1 MKQKKMLSL
10 LLAAAT
16 LVSGLSLTAFAQEEN
31 LFVLEDPYMIEY
43 SIGERGL
50 NFSSEQ
56 AIQQVEKAFAGL
68 DPTPIGQ
75 DTVVEQDAR
84 YLEIWQ
90 DSMPDRFIFQDDKLL
105 TYPNDY
111 KPPQALL
118 DLEADLQA
126 QMRELDP
133 YGCFTWSEDYTC
145 ICLLDNTSR
154 YAVFNE
160 ETENKILMLERLQS
174 LEPSKINAS
183 QKATLG
189 KERTGASELR
199 VNVTPTNVLAENVT
213 YSYQFYDKGV
223 GVTAYTGDGAGVTQY
238 FSCDPTAIGSLTAQM
253 QKFYDSQQKSATWLA
268 IINPARVESLHV
280 GRKGKEPGEPY
291 GEAFPLTNW
300 NSAAIIDLLRTL
312 PVEGAAETNRL
323 WTRPDVEY
331 RLGFTNALTYR
342 VQVQGNQL
350 RVWASDMPQ
359 VLQFTVPQKEVD
371 ELLTETDNRITY
383 EKENIEKP
391 NPETAKPVIYLYPE
405 QETKVNVQLTFN
417 GTLTSTYPTLPPE
430 GWTVTAQPDG
440 TLTDE
445 EGRSYRYLFWEG
457 VADVDWKQDSGF
469 LVKAEDAREFLEQSL
484 TQLGLNELEQNDFIT
499 YWLPKLEKNGE
510 SFVTFAAEQYTDN
523 AILTVTPQPDSVLR
537 VQMLISKVDDS
548 NRAAFQKLPEQE
560 LPRFE
565 REGFVLVEWGGTDLG
580 TRQNSL
586 KD

>member
-31 LFVLEDPYMIEY
+31 PFVLEDPYMIEY
-43 SIGERGL
+43 SVGERGL

-111 KPPQALL
+111 KIPQALL

-126 QMRELDP
+126 QMKELDP

-199 VNVTPTNVLAENVT
+199 VNVTPTNVQAENVT

-359 VLQFTVPQKEVD
+359 VLQFTAPQKEVD

-405 QETKVNVQLTFN
+405 QETKVNVQLDFN

-430 GWTVTAQPDG
+430 GWSVTAQPDG

-457 VADVDWKQDSGF
+457 VANVDWKQDSGF
-469 LVKAEDAREFLEQSL
+469 LVKAEDAREFLEESL

-523 AILTVTPQPDSVLR
+523 AVLTVTPQPDSVLR

-548 NRAAFQKLPEQE
+548 NRAAFQKLLEQE

-580 TRQNSL
+580 TG
-586 KD
+586 KTA

>member
-31 LFVLEDPYMIEY
+31 PFVLEDPYMIEY
-43 SIGERGL
+43 SVGERGL

-56 AIQQVEKAFAGL
+56 AIQQVKEAFAGL

-111 KPPQALL
+111 KTPQALL

-183 QKATLG
+183 QNATLG

-405 QETKVNVQLTFN
+405 QETKVNVQLSFN

-469 LVKAEDAREFLEQSL
+469 LVKAEDAHEFLEESL

-523 AILTVTPQPDSVLR
+523 AVLTVTPQPDSVLR

-580 TRQNSL
+580 TG
-586 KD
+586 KTA

>member
-10 LLAAAT
+10 LLAAVT

-31 LFVLEDPYMIEY
+31 PFVLEDPYMIEY
-43 SIGERGL
+43 SVGERGL

-56 AIQQVEKAFAGL
+56 AIQQVKEAFAGL
-68 DPTPIGQ
+68 DPTPIRQ
-75 DTVVEQDAR
+75 DSVVEQDAR

-111 KPPQALL
+111 KTPQALL

-183 QKATLG
+183 QNATLG

-405 QETKVNVQLTFN
+405 QETKVNVQLDFN

-523 AILTVTPQPDSVLR
+523 AVLTVTPQPDSVLR

-580 TRQNSL
+580 TG
-586 KD
+586 KTA

>member
-10 LLAAAT
+10 LLAVAT
-16 LVSGLSLTAFAQEEN
+16 LMSGLSLTAFAQEEN
-31 LFVLEDPYMIEY
+31 PFVLEDPYMIEY
-43 SIGERGL
+43 SVGERGL

-111 KPPQALL
+111 KTPQALL

-199 VNVTPTNVLAENVT
+199 VNVATADSLPENVT

-580 TRQNSL
+580 TG
-586 KD
+586 KTA

>member
-10 LLAAAT
+10 LLAVAT
-16 LVSGLSLTAFAQEEN
+16 LMSGLSLTAFAQEEN
-31 LFVLEDPYMIEY
+31 PFVLEDPYMIEY
-43 SIGERGL
+43 SVGERGL

-111 KPPQALL
+111 KTPQALL

-183 QKATLG
+183 QNATLG

-331 RLGFTNALTYR
+331 RLGFTNALIYR
-342 VQVQGNQL
+342 VQVQDNQL
-350 RVWASDMPQ
+350 RIWASDMPQ

-391 NPETAKPVIYLYPE
+391 NPEIAKPVIYLYPE

-580 TRQNSL
+580 TG
-586 KD
+586 KTA

>member
-10 LLAAAT
+10 LLAVAT
-16 LVSGLSLTAFAQEEN
+16 LMSGLSLTAFAQEEN
-31 LFVLEDPYMIEY
+31 PFVLEDPYMIEY
-43 SIGERGL
+43 SVGERGL

-56 AIQQVEKAFAGL
+56 AIQQVKEAFAGL

-111 KPPQALL
+111 KTPQALL

-126 QMRELDP
+126 QMKELDP
-133 YGCFTWSEDYTC
+133 YGYFTWSEDYTC

-580 TRQNSL
+580 TG
-586 KD
+586 KTA

>member
-31 LFVLEDPYMIEY
+31 PFVLEDPYMIEY
-43 SIGERGL
+43 SVGERGL

-56 AIQQVEKAFAGL
+56 AIQQVKEAFAGL

-111 KPPQALL
+111 KTPQALL

-183 QKATLG
+183 QNATLG

-510 SFVTFAAEQYTDN
+510 SFVTFAAGQYTDN
-523 AILTVTPQPDSVLR
+523 AVLTVTPKPDSVLR

-560 LPRFE
+560 LPHFE

-580 TRQNSL
+580 TG
-586 KD
+586 KTA

>member
-31 LFVLEDPYMIEY
+31 PFVLEDPYMIEY
-43 SIGERGL
+43 SVGERGL

-56 AIQQVEKAFAGL
+56 AIQQVKEAFAGL

-183 QKATLG
+183 QNATLG

-405 QETKVNVQLTFN
+405 QETKVNVQLSFN

-523 AILTVTPQPDSVLR
+523 AVLTVTPQPDSVLR

-548 NRAAFQKLPEQE
+548 NRAAFQKLLEQE

-565 REGFVLVEWGGTDLG
+565 REGFVLVEWGGTDLDTG
-580 TRQNSL
+580 KTA
-586 KD
+586 

>member
-31 LFVLEDPYMIEY
+31 PFVLEDPYMIEY
-43 SIGERGL
+43 SVGERGL

-111 KPPQALL
+111 KTPQALL

-183 QKATLG
+183 QNATLG

-238 FSCDPTAIGSLTAQM
+238 FTCDPTAIGSLTAQM

-417 GTLTSTYPTLPPE
+417 GTLTSTYPTLQPE

-580 TRQNSL
+580 TG
-586 KD
+586 KTA

>member
-31 LFVLEDPYMIEY
+31 PFVLEDPYMIEY
-43 SIGERGL
+43 SVGERGL

-56 AIQQVEKAFAGL
+56 AIQQVKEAFAGL

-111 KPPQALL
+111 KTPQALL

-183 QKATLG
+183 QNATLG

-405 QETKVNVQLTFN
+405 QETKVNVQLDFN

-565 REGFVLVEWGGTDLG
+565 REGFVLVEWGGTDLDTG
-580 TRQNSL
+580 KTA
-586 KD
+586 

>member
-111 KPPQALL
+111 KIPQALL

-126 QMRELDP
+126 QMKELDP
-133 YGCFTWSEDYTC
+133 YGYFTWSEDYTC

-183 QKATLG
+183 QKATVG
-189 KERTGASELR
+189 KERTGVSELR
-199 VNVTPTNVLAENVT
+199 VNVTSTNVQAENVT

-405 QETKVNVQLTFN
+405 QETKVNVQLSFN
-417 GTLTSTYPTLPPE
+417 GTLTSTYPTLPSE

-469 LVKAEDAREFLEQSL
+469 LVKTEDAREFLEESL

-523 AILTVTPQPDSVLR
+523 AVLTVTPQPDSVLR

-580 TRQNSL
+580 TG
-586 KD
+586 KTA

>member
-10 LLAAAT
+10 LLAVAT
-16 LVSGLSLTAFAQEEN
+16 LMSGLSLTAFAQEEN
-31 LFVLEDPYMIEY
+31 PFVLEDPYMIEY
-43 SIGERGL
+43 SVGERGL

-111 KPPQALL
+111 KTPQALL

-183 QKATLG
+183 QNATLG

-417 GTLTSTYPTLPPE
+417 GTLISTYPTLPPE

-457 VADVDWKQDSGF
+457 VANVDWKQDSGF

-510 SFVTFAAEQYTDN
+510 SFVTFAAKQYTDN
-523 AILTVTPQPDSVLR
+523 AVLTVTPQPDSVLR

-565 REGFVLVEWGGTDLG
+565 REGFVLVEWGGTDLDTG
-580 TRQNSL
+580 KTA
-586 KD
+586 

>member
-10 LLAAAT
+10 LLAAVT

-31 LFVLEDPYMIEY
+31 PFVLEDPYMIEY

-56 AIQQVEKAFAGL
+56 AIQQVKEAFAGL

-111 KPPQALL
+111 KTPQALL

-183 QKATLG
+183 QNATLG

-417 GTLTSTYPTLPPE
+417 GTLISTYPTLPPE

-580 TRQNSL
+580 TG
-586 KD
+586 KTA

>member
-10 LLAAAT
+10 LLAVAT
-16 LVSGLSLTAFAQEEN
+16 LMSGLSLTASAQEEN
-31 LFVLEDPYMIEY
+31 PFVLEDPYMIEY
-43 SIGERGL
+43 SVGERGL

-111 KPPQALL
+111 KTPQALL

-126 QMRELDP
+126 QMKELDP

-183 QKATLG
+183 QNATLG

-199 VNVTPTNVLAENVT
+199 VNVTSTNVQAENVT

-469 LVKAEDAREFLEQSL
+469 LVKAEDAREFLEESL

-580 TRQNSL
+580 TG
-586 KD
+586 KTA

>member
-16 LVSGLSLTAFAQEEN
+16 LMSGLSLTAFAQEEN
-31 LFVLEDPYMIEY
+31 PFVLEDPYMIEY
-43 SIGERGL
+43 SVGERGL

-56 AIQQVEKAFAGL
+56 AIQQVKEAFAGL

-111 KPPQALL
+111 KTPQALL

-126 QMRELDP
+126 QMKELDP

-417 GTLTSTYPTLPPE
+417 GTLISTYPTLPPE

-580 TRQNSL
+580 TG
-586 KD
+586 KTA

>member
-10 LLAAAT
+10 LLAVAT
-16 LVSGLSLTAFAQEEN
+16 LMSGLSLTAFAQEEN
-31 LFVLEDPYMIEY
+31 PFVLEDPYMIEY
-43 SIGERGL
+43 SVGERGL

-111 KPPQALL
+111 KTPQALL

-126 QMRELDP
+126 QMKELDP

-183 QKATLG
+183 QNATLG

-469 LVKAEDAREFLEQSL
+469 LVKAEDAREFLEESL
-484 TQLGLNELEQNDFIT
+484 TRLGLNELEQNDFIT

-580 TRQNSL
+580 TG
-586 KD
+586 KTA

>member
-31 LFVLEDPYMIEY
+31 PFVLEDPYMIEY
-43 SIGERGL
+43 SVGERGL

-56 AIQQVEKAFAGL
+56 AIQQVKEAFAGL

-111 KPPQALL
+111 KTPQALL

-183 QKATLG
+183 QNATLG

-523 AILTVTPQPDSVLR
+523 AVLTVTPKPDSVLR

-580 TRQNSL
+580 TG
-586 KD
+586 KTA

>member
-31 LFVLEDPYMIEY
+31 PFVLEDPYMIEY
-43 SIGERGL
+43 SVGERGL

-56 AIQQVEKAFAGL
+56 AIQQVKEAFAGL

-111 KPPQALL
+111 KTPQALL

-126 QMRELDP
+126 QMKELDP

-183 QKATLG
+183 QNATLG

-417 GTLTSTYPTLPPE
+417 GTLISTYPTLPPE

-580 TRQNSL
+580 TG
-586 KD
+586 KTA

>member
-10 LLAAAT
+10 LLAAVT
-16 LVSGLSLTAFAQEEN
+16 LMSGLSLTAFAQEEN
-31 LFVLEDPYMIEY
+31 PFVLEDPYMIEY

-56 AIQQVEKAFAGL
+56 AIQQVKEAFAGL

-111 KPPQALL
+111 KTPQALL

-126 QMRELDP
+126 QMKELDP

-174 LEPSKINAS
+174 LEPSKIKAS

-430 GWTVTAQPDG
+430 GWSVTAQPDG

-457 VADVDWKQDSGF
+457 VANVDWKQDIGF
-469 LVKAEDAREFLEQSL
+469 LVKAEDAREFLEESL

-523 AILTVTPQPDSVLR
+523 AVLTVTPQPDSVLR

-580 TRQNSL
+580 TG
-586 KD
+586 KTA

>member
-10 LLAAAT
+10 LLAAA

-31 LFVLEDPYMIEY
+31 PFVLEDPYMIEY
-43 SIGERGL
+43 SVGERGL

-56 AIQQVEKAFAGL
+56 AIQQVKEAFAGL

-111 KPPQALL
+111 KTPQALL

-183 QKATLG
+183 QNATLG

-523 AILTVTPQPDSVLR
+523 AVLTVTPQPDSVLR

-580 TRQNSL
+580 TG
-586 KD
+586 KTA

>member
-16 LVSGLSLTAFAQEEN
+16 LMSGLSLTAFAQEEN
-31 LFVLEDPYMIEY
+31 PFVLEDPYMIEY
-43 SIGERGL
+43 SVGERGL

-56 AIQQVEKAFAGL
+56 AIQQVKEAFAGL

-111 KPPQALL
+111 KTPQALL

-126 QMRELDP
+126 QMKELDP

-199 VNVTPTNVLAENVT
+199 VNVTPTNVLADNVT

-238 FSCDPTAIGSLTAQM
+238 FTCDPTAIGSLTAQM

-268 IINPARVESLHV
+268 IINPARVESLSV
-280 GRKGKEPGEPY
+280 TRK
-291 GEAFPLTNW
+291 ADTAANSLTDW
-300 NSAAIIDLLRTL
+300 NLYSIVDLLRTL

-405 QETKVNVQLTFN
+405 QETKVNVQLSFN
-417 GTLTSTYPTLPPE
+417 GTLTSTYPTLPSE

-457 VADVDWKQDSGF
+457 VANVDWKQDSGF

-523 AILTVTPQPDSVLR
+523 AVLTVTPQPDSVLR

-580 TRQNSL
+580 TG
-586 KD
+586 KTA

>member
-10 LLAAAT
+10 LLAVAT
-16 LVSGLSLTAFAQEEN
+16 LMSGLSLTAFAQEEN
-31 LFVLEDPYMIEY
+31 PFVLEDPYMIEY
-43 SIGERGL
+43 SVGERGL

-126 QMRELDP
+126 QMKELDP

-183 QKATLG
+183 QNATLG

-523 AILTVTPQPDSVLR
+523 AVLTVTPQPDSVLR

-565 REGFVLVEWGGTDLG
+565 REGFVLVEWGGTDLDTG
-580 TRQNSL
+580 KTA
-586 KD
+586 

>member
-10 LLAAAT
+10 LLAVAT
-16 LVSGLSLTAFAQEEN
+16 LMSGLSLTAFAQEEN
-31 LFVLEDPYMIEY
+31 PFVLEDPYMIEY
-43 SIGERGL
+43 SVGERGL

-56 AIQQVEKAFAGL
+56 AIQQVKEAFAGL

-111 KPPQALL
+111 KTPQALL

-183 QKATLG
+183 QNATLG

-331 RLGFTNALTYR
+331 RLGFTNALTYC

-523 AILTVTPQPDSVLR
+523 AVLTVTPQPDSVLR

-580 TRQNSL
+580 TG
-586 KD
+586 KTA

>member
-10 LLAAAT
+10 LLAVAT
-16 LVSGLSLTAFAQEEN
+16 LMSGLSLTAFAQEEN
-31 LFVLEDPYMIEY
+31 PFVLEDPYMIEY
-43 SIGERGL
+43 SVGERGL

-56 AIQQVEKAFAGL
+56 AIQQVKEAFAGL

-111 KPPQALL
+111 KTTQALL

-183 QKATLG
+183 QNATLG

-523 AILTVTPQPDSVLR
+523 AVLTVTPQPDSVLR

-565 REGFVLVEWGGTDLG
+565 REGFVLVEWGGTDLDTG
-580 TRQNSL
+580 KTA
-586 KD
+586 

>member
-10 LLAAAT
+10 LLAVAT
-16 LVSGLSLTAFAQEEN
+16 LMSGLSLTAFAQEEN
-31 LFVLEDPYMIEY
+31 PFVLEDPYMIEY
-43 SIGERGL
+43 SVGERGL

-111 KPPQALL
+111 KTPQALL

-126 QMRELDP
+126 QMKELDP

-183 QKATLG
+183 QNATLG

-342 VQVQGNQL
+342 AQVQGNQL

-457 VADVDWKQDSGF
+457 VANVDWKQDSGF
-469 LVKAEDAREFLEQSL
+469 LVKAEDAREFLEESL

-565 REGFVLVEWGGTDLG
+565 REGFVLVEWGGTDLDTG
-580 TRQNSL
+580 KTA
-586 KD
+586 

>member
-31 LFVLEDPYMIEY
+31 PFVLEDPYMIEY
-43 SIGERGL
+43 SVGERGL

-56 AIQQVEKAFAGL
+56 AIQQVKEAFAGL

-111 KPPQALL
+111 KTPQALL

-183 QKATLG
+183 QNATLG

-510 SFVTFAAEQYTDN
+510 SFVTFAAGQYTDN
-523 AILTVTPQPDSVLR
+523 AVLTVTPQPDSVLR

-580 TRQNSL
+580 TG
-586 KD
+586 KTA

>member
-1 MKQKKMLSL
+1 MKQKKMLSF

-31 LFVLEDPYMIEY
+31 PFVLEDPYMIEY
-43 SIGERGL
+43 SVGERGL

-68 DPTPIGQ
+68 DPTPIDQ

-105 TYPNDY
+105 AYQNTY
-111 KPPQALL
+111 KAPQALL

-126 QMRELDP
+126 QMKELDP

-174 LEPSKINAS
+174 LRPSKINAS

-199 VNVTPTNVLAENVT
+199 VNVAAAASLPENVT
-213 YSYQFYDKGV
+213 YSYQFYEKGV
-223 GVTAYTGDGAGVTQY
+223 SVTAYTGDGAGVTQY
-238 FSCDPTAIGSLTAQM
+238 FACDPTAIGSLTAQM

-268 IINPARVESLHV
+268 IINPARVESLSV
-280 GRKGKEPGEPY
+280 TRK
-291 GEAFPLTNW
+291 ADTAANSLTDW
-300 NSAAIIDLLRTL
+300 NLHAIVDLLRTL

-323 WTRPDVEY
+323 WARPDVEY
-331 RLGFTNALTYR
+331 RLGFTNNLTYR

-371 ELLTETDNRITY
+371 ELLTETDNRITW

-405 QETKVNVQLTFN
+405 QETKVNVQLDFN
-417 GTLTSTYPTLPPE
+417 GTLTSTYPTLQPE

-457 VADVDWKQDSGF
+457 VADVDWKQDCGF
-469 LVKAEDAREFLEQSL
+469 LVEAKDAREFLEESL
-484 TQLGLNELEQNDFIT
+484 TRLGLNELEQNDFIT

-523 AILTVTPQPDSVLR
+523 AVLTVTPQPDSVLR

-548 NRAAFQKLPEQE
+548 NRAAFQKLPEQQ

-580 TRQNSL
+580 TG
-586 KD
+586 KTA

>member
-10 LLAAAT
+10 LLAVAT
-16 LVSGLSLTAFAQEEN
+16 LMSGLSLTAFAQEEN
-31 LFVLEDPYMIEY
+31 PFVLEDPYMIEY
-43 SIGERGL
+43 SVGERGL

-56 AIQQVEKAFAGL
+56 AIQQVKEAFAGL

-111 KPPQALL
+111 KTPQALL

-183 QKATLG
+183 QNATLG

-457 VADVDWKQDSGF
+457 VANVDWKQDSGF
-469 LVKAEDAREFLEQSL
+469 LVKAEDAREFLEESL

-537 VQMLISKVDDS
+537 VEMLISKVDDS
-548 NRAAFQKLPEQE
+548 NRAAFQKLLEQE

-580 TRQNSL
+580 TG
-586 KD
+586 KTA

>member
-31 LFVLEDPYMIEY
+31 PFVLEDPYMIEY

-56 AIQQVEKAFAGL
+56 AIQQVKEAFAGL

-111 KPPQALL
+111 KTPQALL

-126 QMRELDP
+126 QMKELDP

-183 QKATLG
+183 QNATLG

-430 GWTVTAQPDG
+430 GWSVTAQPDG

-457 VADVDWKQDSGF
+457 VANVDWKQDSGF
-469 LVKAEDAREFLEQSL
+469 LVKTEDAREFLEESL
-484 TQLGLNELEQNDFIT
+484 TKLGLNELEQNDFIT

-580 TRQNSL
+580 TG
-586 KD
+586 KTA

>member
-31 LFVLEDPYMIEY
+31 PFVLEDPYMIEY
-43 SIGERGL
+43 SVGERGL

-56 AIQQVEKAFAGL
+56 AIQQVKEAFAGL

-111 KPPQALL
+111 KTPQALL

-183 QKATLG
+183 QNATLG

-469 LVKAEDAREFLEQSL
+469 LVKAEDARKFLEQSL

-580 TRQNSL
+580 TG
-586 KD
+586 KTA

>member
-31 LFVLEDPYMIEY
+31 PFVLEDPYMIEY
-43 SIGERGL
+43 SVGERGL

-56 AIQQVEKAFAGL
+56 AIQQVKEAFAGL

-111 KPPQALL
+111 KTPQALL

-183 QKATLG
+183 QNATLG

-199 VNVTPTNVLAENVT
+199 VNVATAASLPENVT

-580 TRQNSL
+580 TG
-586 KD
+586 KTA

>member
-1 MKQKKMLSL
+1 
-10 LLAAAT
+10 
-16 LVSGLSLTAFAQEEN
+16 
-31 LFVLEDPYMIEY
+31 MIEY
-43 SIGERGL
+43 SVGERGL

-56 AIQQVEKAFAGL
+56 AIQQVKEAFAGL

-111 KPPQALL
+111 KTPQALL

-183 QKATLG
+183 QNATLG

-523 AILTVTPQPDSVLR
+523 AVLTVTPQPDSVLR

-580 TRQNSL
+580 TG
-586 KD
+586 KTA

>member
-31 LFVLEDPYMIEY
+31 PFVLEDPYMIEY
-43 SIGERGL
+43 SVGERGL

-56 AIQQVEKAFAGL
+56 AIQQVKEAFAGL

-111 KPPQALL
+111 KTPQALL

-126 QMRELDP
+126 QMKELDP

-183 QKATLG
+183 QNATLG

-580 TRQNSL
+580 TG
-586 KD
+586 KTA

>member
-31 LFVLEDPYMIEY
+31 PFVLEDPYMIEY
-43 SIGERGL
+43 SVGERGL

-56 AIQQVEKAFAGL
+56 AIQQVKEAFAGL

-111 KPPQALL
+111 KTPQALL

-126 QMRELDP
+126 QMKELDP

-183 QKATLG
+183 QNATLG

-430 GWTVTAQPDG
+430 GWSVTAQPDG

-457 VADVDWKQDSGF
+457 VANVDWKQDSGF
-469 LVKAEDAREFLEQSL
+469 LVKAEDAREFLEESL

-523 AILTVTPQPDSVLR
+523 AVLTVTPQPDSVLR

-580 TRQNSL
+580 TG
-586 KD
+586 KTA

>member
-10 LLAAAT
+10 LLAVAT
-16 LVSGLSLTAFAQEEN
+16 LMSGLSLTAFAQEEN
-31 LFVLEDPYMIEY
+31 PFVLEDPYMIEY
-43 SIGERGL
+43 SVGERGL
-50 NFSSEQ
+50 NFSSVQ
-56 AIQQVEKAFAGL
+56 AIQQVKEAFAGL

-111 KPPQALL
+111 KTPQALL

-126 QMRELDP
+126 QMKELDP

-183 QKATLG
+183 QNATLG

-280 GRKGKEPGEPY
+280 GRKGKEPGVPY

-580 TRQNSL
+580 TG
-586 KD
+586 KTA

>member
-10 LLAAAT
+10 LLAVAT

-31 LFVLEDPYMIEY
+31 PFVLEDPYMIEY
-43 SIGERGL
+43 SVGERGL

-56 AIQQVEKAFAGL
+56 AIQQVKEAFAGL
-68 DPTPIGQ
+68 DPTPVGQ

-111 KPPQALL
+111 KTPQALL

-126 QMRELDP
+126 QMKELDP

-174 LEPSKINAS
+174 LESSKINAS

-405 QETKVNVQLTFN
+405 QETKVNVQLDFN

-430 GWTVTAQPDG
+430 GWSVTAQPDG

-523 AILTVTPQPDSVLR
+523 AVLTVTPQPDSVLR

-580 TRQNSL
+580 TG
-586 KD
+586 KTA

>member
-31 LFVLEDPYMIEY
+31 PFVLEDPYMIEY
-43 SIGERGL
+43 SVGERGL

-56 AIQQVEKAFAGL
+56 AIQQVKEAFAGL

-111 KPPQALL
+111 KTPQALL

-183 QKATLG
+183 QNATLG

-523 AILTVTPQPDSVLR
+523 AVLTVTPQPDSVLR

-565 REGFVLVEWGGTDLG
+565 REGFVLVEWGSTDLG
-580 TRQNSL
+580 TG
-586 KD
+586 KTA

>member
-10 LLAAAT
+10 LLAAVT

-31 LFVLEDPYMIEY
+31 PFVLEDPYMIEY
-43 SIGERGL
+43 SVGERGL

-56 AIQQVEKAFAGL
+56 AIQQVKEAFAGL

-111 KPPQALL
+111 KTPQALL

-183 QKATLG
+183 QNATLG

-405 QETKVNVQLTFN
+405 QETKVNVQLDFN

-523 AILTVTPQPDSVLR
+523 AVLTVTPQPDSVLR

-580 TRQNSL
+580 TG
-586 KD
+586 KTA

>member
-31 LFVLEDPYMIEY
+31 PFVLEDPYMIEY

-56 AIQQVEKAFAGL
+56 AIQQVKEAFAGL

-111 KPPQALL
+111 KTPQALL

-183 QKATLG
+183 QNATLG

-580 TRQNSL
+580 TG
-586 KD
+586 KTA

>member
-10 LLAAAT
+10 LLAVAT
-16 LVSGLSLTAFAQEEN
+16 LMSGLSLTAFAQEEN
-31 LFVLEDPYMIEY
+31 PFVLEDPYMIEY
-43 SIGERGL
+43 SVGERGL

-111 KPPQALL
+111 KIPQALL

-126 QMRELDP
+126 QMKELDP
-133 YGCFTWSEDYTC
+133 YGYFTWSEDYTC

-183 QKATLG
+183 QNATLG

-213 YSYQFYDKGV
+213 YSYPFYDKGV

-457 VADVDWKQDSGF
+457 VADVDWKQGSGF
-469 LVKAEDAREFLEQSL
+469 LVKAEDAREFLEGSL

-523 AILTVTPQPDSVLR
+523 AVLTVTPQPDSVLR

-580 TRQNSL
+580 TG
-586 KD
+586 KTA